1 MGMLA
6 HIGRRL
12 IAAAA
17 HSLLVW
23 SARRAYPSERVWIEA
38 LRGELE
44 VVEEGLAQL
53 LWALGGLSLISSARR
68 RTLTRPWY
76 SWPALLRS
84 SSFGLVLSAVL
95 VIGIVW
101 SNVIVPGH
109 ESDDEYTAWYVA
121 FYLGLLVYFAVAG
134 MVASSARNRLASSAW
149 AGALTAMLVLVVVTV
164 TFIVI
169 DNLFLDVV
177 MQQPDKANGFR
188 QSALTSER
196 DYVNQGNF
204 AVFVLLP
211 IFGAFGAAFGALG
224 GLIRKQIGVLRSNLG
239 GGLR

>member
-1 MGMLA
+1 MLA
-6 HIGRRL
+6 RTGGRL
-12 IAAAA
+12 MGAAARG
-17 HSLLVW
+17 LLAW
-23 SARRAYPSERVWIEA
+23 SASRASASERAWIEA

-44 VVEEGLAQL
+44 VVDEGLAQL
-53 LWALGGLSLISSARR
+53 LWALGGVSLLSGARR
-68 RTLTRPWY
+68 RPLTRTWY

-84 SSFGLVLSAVL
+84 SSFGLVLSALL
-95 VIGIVW
+95 VMGIVW
-101 SNVIVPGH
+101 SNVIVPSH
-109 ESDDEYTAWYVA
+109 ESDDEYTAWYLA

-149 AGALTAMLVLVVVTV
+149 AGALTAVLVLLVVTA

-188 QSALTSER
+188 HSGLTSQR

-204 AVFVLLP
+204 AIFALLP
-211 IFGAFGAAFGALG
+211 IFAAFGAAFGTLG
-224 GLIRKQIGVLRSNLG
+224 GLMRKQIGWLRFHPG
-239 GGLR
+239 RV